1 MRGHSTYLAARD
13 GQMYDSLNT
22 MKVGRYLL
30 IVASV
35 CLLAACAGGPSSD
48 APRAS
53 AGWPASALPSTAS
66 SVDASDLPAS
76 CLPLPHDDPDLEAML
91 PTMIAGRLLA
101 IESYHGALMV
111 TCVNGGTAA
120 DVAEFATAMAT
131 EGLTLDD
138 ISLAVAGRSDVNK
151 DPPYL
156 IFAYSI
162 IGHPGNEWP
171 PATGLDHPEAAAF
184 QPAEIGGKQVLAGDA
199 AAVDQTD
206 HVHGFPTVWDSPT
219 IHYLVVTDD
228 TAWAEE
234 ALSALH

>member
-1 MRGHSTYLAARD
+1 
-13 GQMYDSLNT
+13 
-22 MKVGRYLL
+22 MKVGGQFV
-30 IVASV
+30 IVAFV
-35 CLLAACAGGPSSD
+35 FMLAACAGGPSNDVPTASPGSPPSD
-48 APRAS
+48 P
-53 AGWPASALPSTAS
+53 PSTAVS
-66 SVDASDLPAS
+66 LEGSGLPAS
-76 CLPLPHDDPDLEAML
+76 CLPLPHDAPDLEAML
-91 PTMIAGRLLA
+91 PTMIAGRQLA

-120 DVAEFATAMAT
+120 DVEAFATAMAT

-138 ISLAVAGRSDVNK
+138 ISLAVAGRSDVNN

-156 IFAYSI
+156 IFAYRI
-162 IGHPGNEWP
+162 TGHPGNEWP

-184 QPAEIGGKQVLAGDA
+184 QPAETGGKQVLVGDA

-206 HVHGFPTVWDSPT
+206 HAHGFPTVWDSPT
-219 IHYLVVTDD
+219 VHYLVVTDD